1 MTRRGA
7 TVWLLMGALT
17 GVGCKA
23 KSTETQGPSTPT
35 DAQRVTL
42 CEQASRHEQALAAG
56 TAANGF
62 KSFEDNGP
70 VDLVFGP
77 QGGHHIEISLEASG
91 FNPGQGEMRP
101 DSGMEMGGIYYRPA
115 GEDPVTIDLQ
125 LSVEGAANWS
135 NRYEW
140 ILQGGPSKSWVHGL
154 NLLVNGWSI
163 AEAYEDKATATAE
176 LTVTLSDVCG
186 TEKTTT
192 TSFLL
197 DVDNIPGLE
206 ETGFYYY
213 N

>member
-1 MTRRGA
+1 MKGSNATILLLIGTLAGA
-7 TVWLLMGALT
+7 
-17 GVGCKA
+17 GCKA
-23 KSTETQGPSTPT
+23 KSTDSQGPSSPT
-35 DAQRVTL
+35 NTERVTV
-42 CEQASRHEQALAAG
+42 CEQASRHEQGLVSG
-56 TAANGF
+56 TGANGF
-62 KSFEDNGP
+62 TSFADNGP
-70 VDLVFGP
+70 VQLVFGP

-125 LSVEGAANWS
+125 LSVEDAANWS

-163 AEAYEDKATATAE
+163 ADAYENKQTAPAE
-176 LTVTLSDVCG
+176 LTVTLTDVCG
-186 TEKTTT
+186 TEKTST
-192 TSFLL
+192 TSLLL
-197 DVDNIPGLE
+197 DVENIPGLE
-206 ETGFYYY
+206 ETGFYYR